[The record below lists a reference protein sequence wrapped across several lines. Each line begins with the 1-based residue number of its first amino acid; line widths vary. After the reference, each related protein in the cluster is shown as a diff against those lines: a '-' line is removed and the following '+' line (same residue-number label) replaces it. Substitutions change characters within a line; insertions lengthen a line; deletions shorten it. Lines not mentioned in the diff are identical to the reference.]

1 MKTRGTLLLLLLAA
15 LAAVVPASAGAETT
29 HKFLKNIPLPV
40 NGARLMGVDTQGNI
54 IVLAEGAVRKFSPS
68 GEPVNFPALGTN
80 VIDGAG
86 GGDCPA
92 TPADCDE
99 TPWNSLGP
107 ATIAAM
113 NQAKTGPT
121 AGYMYVAAIKEVEP
135 GVNHAQIVAFDPT
148 GTYRGQIDTTQPTP
162 FQSPEGV
169 PTYLSV
175 SPSGS
180 SILITYNETTV
191 GDVYHSDKYQ
201 AVDSDPAHD
210 PFVGQIRKGTFFANK
225 LAAGGFGLGAVAD
238 DEVVYVGRG
247 NFSSPGEFHPIWEL
261 YPASAFTGPPGDS
274 PPLDLDPNKCECDTS
289 GPWTLGGRHEDG
301 YGFAESVTINPADHH
316 AFLLDGGSGIVEEWA
331 SPTEKIGP
339 AFGSPETIGFAS
351 GPMAFD
357 TSGIPSTD
365 GRIYVSRGSSLA
377 VFGPPV
383 PVPNIED
390 VQATVGHS
398 DATISATIDLDH
410 GPKVFEC
417 RVEYGEEAFEPFVY
431 NQFAPCEPS
440 APYEDESTAMSTHL
454 TTLQTEVSYRARV
467 VVKTNNGVNRSP
479 GVKIRPAAVLDVR
492 TEPATG
498 VTPTTAQLNGSL
510 NPDGIE
516 TTYWF
521 EYGSD
526 TNYRQ
531 RTAEAPAGSGS
542 GSISVA
548 PTDIANLQPGRRY
561 HFRLVASN
569 SMGTTRGPDQTFV
582 SASPPSISGV
592 RPSDVGETGATLNA
606 RIDPVGFPTT
616 YRFEYGPTTSYG
628 QESPAGGE
636 SIGEGHGPVAVSQ
649 HLTGLEPGITY
660 HFRVVAT
667 NEWGTEVTDDSTFNF
682 FPQDCPNAYARQ
694 LTRSAYLPDC
704 RAYELVS
711 PGNASAIELYPGDVT
726 EDLFFYT
733 FGSIFIPHYKTEA
746 LNLGTARNPSR
757 FSFSGLSGAL
767 PGTNPPNSLLDTYT
781 ATRTTS
787 GWVSRY
793 WGLRGNEAVVASGA
807 KCDLE
812 MKTCI
817 DYKTRVAINPTED
830 EIQGVSR
837 SPYVWDSEGNSL
849 GRWPTNV
856 NVVKNGTKYIGEDRP
871 SPDFSHYVFSSVNIP
886 FTPDGV
892 TGAPGSAYDNDVE
905 DATVEKV
912 SLLAGGADIPK
923 GTGGSGETE
932 ESVKIPAVSTD
943 GSHILM
949 TTENNGYVNM
959 YMRVDD
965 GITYEIAGGKYGIRL
980 IGMTNDGSKV
990 VFSSPDH
997 VTPDDTDYPFSTD
1010 IYMWEEKT
1018 GEITRIS
1025 QGNGAGD
1032 SNNCSP
1038 SEDPEEEMGPLCS
1051 AVPLK
1056 TKRLDSDDR
1065 IAAETGDVYFYSPEQ
1080 LDPGD
1085 PGVLN
1090 EKNLYVYRKGAV
1102 KYVATLDAKT
1112 KIDRIQI
1119 SPDGSHA
1126 AFLTAARLTSYDN
1139 QGWREM
1145 YVYNAETGV
1154 LRCASCIPDGE
1165 PPKVL
1170 RPPEETGV
1178 AQFPFEPERGQPSKS
1193 VMASQSG
1200 RFMADDGRV
1209 VFATSDALVEGDTNG
1224 LVDVYEFVDG
1234 RPQLISSGT
1243 AQADLLPG
1251 NHFYPGEYT
1260 GVEAISH
1267 DGVDIFFST
1276 YDTLAPD
1283 EDFNGQFMKFYDAR
1297 TDGGFPPPQA
1307 HLPCVAAD
1315 ECHGVENAVPGTAP
1329 IRTTAPLNSPKG
1341 AKRKSAKHRK
1351 RHRKR
1356 AKARH
1361 RRHHRHTGGNRAHG

>member
-1 MKTRGTLLLLLLAA
+1 MRIRRTFLLLLL
-15 LAAVVPASAGAETT
+15 VVLPGVIPPAAGAETT
-29 HKFLKNIPLPV
+29 HKFLKNISLPV
-40 NGARLMGVDTQGNI
+40 NGARLLGVDPQGNI
-54 IVLAEGAVRKFSPS
+54 ILLAEGAVQKFSPA
-68 GEPVNFPALGTN
+68 GEPVNFSALGTN
-80 VIDGAG
+80 AIDGAG
-86 GGDCPA
+86 GGNCPA

-107 ATIAAM
+107 ASIAAM
-113 NQAKTGPT
+113 NPSKTGPT

-148 GTYRGQIDTTQPTP
+148 GAYRGQIDTTQPTP

-180 SILITYNETTV
+180 SIIITYNETTV
-191 GDVYHSDKYQ
+191 GDVYHADKYQ
-201 AVDSDPAHD
+201 AIDADPAHD

-225 LAAGGFGLGAVAD
+225 LAAGGFALGAVAD

-247 NFSSPGEFHPIWEL
+247 NFSGPGEFHPIWEL
-261 YPASAFTGPPGDS
+261 YSASGFTGPPGDS
-274 PPLDLDPNKCECDTS
+274 PPVDLDPNKCECDTS

-301 YGFAESVTINPADHH
+301 YGYVESVSIDPADHH
-316 AFLLDGGSGIVEEWA
+316 AFLLDGGTGMIEEWA
-331 SPTEKIGP
+331 SPTEKVGP

-365 GRIYVSRGSSLA
+365 GRIYVSRGNSLA

-383 PVPNIED
+383 PIPNIED
-390 VQATVGHS
+390 VQASVGHN

-417 RVEYGEEAFEPFVY
+417 RVEYGEEPFEPPFLY
-431 NQFAPCEPS
+431 TQFTPCEPS
-440 APYEDESTAMSTHL
+440 APYEDESTAISTDV
-454 TTLQTEVSYRARV
+454 TGLQTEVSYRARV
-467 VVKTNNGVNRSP
+467 VVRTNNGVNRSTA
-479 GVKIRPAAVLDVR
+479 VKIRPAAVLDVR
-492 TEPATG
+492 TEPATS
-498 VTPTTAQLNGSL
+498 VTRTTALLNGSL
-510 NPDGIE
+510 DPDGLP

-521 EYGSD
+521 EYGID

-531 RTAEAPAGSGS
+531 RTAEASAGSGS
-542 GSISVA
+542 GSVSA
-548 PTDIANLQPGRRY
+548 DPTEIDNLQPGRLY
-561 HFRLVASN
+561 HFRLVAQN
-569 SMGTTRGPDQTFV
+569 SLGMTRGPDQTFAAA
-582 SASPPSISGV
+582 SAPSISGV
-592 RPSDVGETGATLNA
+592 RPSDVGESGATLNA
-606 RIDPVGFPTT
+606 RIDPAGFPTT
-616 YRFEYGPTTSYG
+616 YRFEYGPTASYG
-628 QESPAGGE
+628 QVSPPGGG
-636 SIGEGHGPVAVSQ
+636 SVGEGHAPVPVSQ
-649 HLTGLEPGITY
+649 QLTGLDPGVTY

-781 ATRTTS
+781 STRTTS
-787 GWVSRY
+787 GWVTRY
-793 WGLRGNEAVVASGA
+793 WGLRGNEALVASGA

-812 MKTCI
+812 MKICI
-817 DYKTRVAINPTED
+817 DYKTRPAIGATEED
-830 EIQGVSR
+830 LEGVSR
-837 SPYVWDSEGNSL
+837 APYVWDQEGNSL

-856 NVVKNGTKYIGEDRP
+856 NVVKNGTKYIGDDHP

-886 FTPDGV
+886 FTPDGT
-892 TGAPGSAYDNDVE
+892 TGAPGSAYDNEIE

-912 SLLAGGADIPK
+912 SLLPGGDDIQK

-932 ESVKIPAVSTD
+932 EFVKIPAVSTD

-949 TTENNGYVNM
+949 TTENNGGVNL
-959 YMRVDD
+959 YMRVGDSL
-965 GITYEIAGGKYGIRL
+965 TYEIAGGKNSIQL
-980 IGMTNDGSKV
+980 IGMTSDGSKV
-990 VFSSPDH
+990 VFASRDH
-997 VTPDDTDYPFSTD
+997 VTPDDTDLPFSTD
-1010 IYMWEEKT
+1010 IYVWEEKT
-1018 GEITRIS
+1018 GEITRVS
-1025 QGNGAGD
+1025 QGNGAGN
-1032 SNNCSP
+1032 SNACSP
-1038 SEDPEEEMGPLCS
+1038 NEEELGPLCS

-1056 TKRLDSDDR
+1056 TQRRDSDDP
-1065 IAAETGDVYFYSPEQ
+1065 IASQSGDVYFYSPEQ
-1080 LDPGD
+1080 LDPNN
-1085 PGVLN
+1085 PGVFN
-1090 EKNLYVYRKGAV
+1090 EKNLYVYRHGAV

-1112 KIDRIQI
+1112 SIDRIQI
-1119 SPDGSHA
+1119 SPDGSHV
-1126 AFLTAARLTSYDN
+1126 AFLTAARLTGYDN

-1145 YVYNAETGV
+1145 YVYNPETGV
-1154 LRCASCIPDGE
+1154 IRCASCIPTGE
-1165 PPKVL
+1165 PPQVL
-1170 RPPEETGV
+1170 RPPEETGL
-1178 AQFPFEPERGQPSKS
+1178 AQFPFEPERGEPSKD

-1200 RFMADDGRV
+1200 RFMSDDGRV
-1209 VFATSDALVEGDTNG
+1209 VFATSDSLVEGDTNG
-1224 LVDVYEFVDG
+1224 LVDVYEFVGG

-1267 DGVDIFFST
+1267 DGVDVFFST

-1297 TDGGFPPPQA
+1297 TNGGFPPPQE

-1315 ECHGVENAVPGTAP
+1315 ECHGVENPTPATSQ
-1329 IRTTAPLNSPKG
+1329 IRTDAALGSNRGSNG
-1341 AKRKSAKHRK
+1341 RSAKHKK

-1361 RRHHRHTGGNRAHG
+1361 RRRRHAGGSRAHG